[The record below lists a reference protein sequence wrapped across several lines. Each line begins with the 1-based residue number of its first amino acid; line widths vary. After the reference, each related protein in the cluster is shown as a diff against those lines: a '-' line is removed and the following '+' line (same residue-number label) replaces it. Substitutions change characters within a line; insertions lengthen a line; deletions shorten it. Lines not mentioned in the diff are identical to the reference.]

1 MKYAPTIAR
10 YILLI
15 VGTKIASGGGVIPPQ
30 VAQAMAADPVL
41 IEMTTGILI
50 DLGAIVWFVRS
61 KARAAIAKI

>member
-1 MKYAPTIAR
+1 MKYAPTLAR

-15 VGTKIASGGGVIPPQ
+15 VGTKIASGGVIPPQ

-50 DLGAIVWFVRS
+50 DLGAIVWFARS